1 MKKREGLEMAALP
14 REPMMIT
21 EEGYLIG
28 RYSRSGIAELTF
40 NQTPFLLIGE
50 AWVSGPK
57 LELDA
62 FDEII
67 SFSIVSGEDCAGH
80 FGPKFPSGPEN
91 LKIPLLHLSRI
102 MTITSQIAARLI
114 YPEKIPV
121 LVGGKNIRANN
132 QNLISPPAT
141 VTARAS
147 NFKANG
153 TNFSAR
159 TLGRANGEP
168 YAEIEEL
175 SFKLITLDNFTRT
188 GDIVSEI
195 PDELL
200 RGCKI
205 KREMY
210 RSDIEELIL
219 EREPFHRLDRAIL
232 LQSPKGDL
240 KLVTISKITK
250 ADCSGQLVIDGQ
262 SSLSLVDYS
271 RLMALTAEL
280 LASIVTRE
288 RFDDFLVVPIAVKV
302 DKVDTPNLLLF
313 SPPVVV
319 IAEASISAKNLYDP
333 RMIKRGKQLFWA
345 DSASAWIDNVEVARM
360 DKIVYALVPEDKFFE
375 ENNIKYKNDASSVI
389 NPRHKL
395 I

>member
-1 MKKREGLEMAALP
+1 MTAMFEDADMLQERFSS
-14 REPMMIT
+14 
-21 EEGYLIG
+21 IG
-28 RYSRSGIAELTF
+28 RYSRSGIANLTF
-40 NQTPFLLIGE
+40 NQPPFLLIGE
-50 AWVSGPK
+50 AWVGGLKLGP
-57 LELDA
+57 DT

-67 SFSIVSGEDCAGH
+67 SFSMVSEEDCAGH
-80 FGPKFPSGPEN
+80 FGPQFPSCPEN

-141 VTARAS
+141 VTARA
-147 NFKANG
+147 NDFKMNG
-153 TNFSAR
+153 IDFSAR

-175 SFKLITLDNFTRT
+175 SFKLIPLDNFTRESN
-188 GDIVSEI
+188 IVSNI

-200 RGCKI
+200 RDHKT

-219 EREPFHRLDRAIL
+219 ERAPFHRLDRAVL
-232 LQSPKGDL
+232 LQSLKGDL

-250 ADCSGQLVIDGQ
+250 ADCTGQLVIDGQ
-262 SSLSLVDYS
+262 PSLSLVDYS

-288 RFDDFLVVPIAVKV
+288 RFDGFSVVPIAVKV
-302 DKVDTPNLLLF
+302 DRVETPNLRLF
-313 SPPVVV
+313 SPPAVV

-345 DSASAWIDNVEVARM
+345 DSASTWIDKVEVARM
-360 DKIVYALVPEDKFFE
+360 EKIVYALVPEDEFFKETKF
-375 ENNIKYKNDASSVI
+375 KYNHALI
-389 NPRHKL
+389 NPRHK
-395 I
+395 II